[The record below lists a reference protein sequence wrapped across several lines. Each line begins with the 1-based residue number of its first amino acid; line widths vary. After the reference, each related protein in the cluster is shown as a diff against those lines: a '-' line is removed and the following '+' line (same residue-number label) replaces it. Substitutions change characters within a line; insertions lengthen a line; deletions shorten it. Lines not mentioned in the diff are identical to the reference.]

1 MTLNARQQRFVDEYL
16 IDLNATA
23 AAKRAG
29 YSERTAR
36 SVGAENLTK
45 PDIVAAV
52 EQAKAARAERTQ
64 VDADWLLRRLAE
76 EATADMAD
84 LYDAKGSLKPIA
96 DWPMIWR
103 QGLVAG
109 VEIVTEKATGEDAT
123 EVSSVRKVK
132 LTDRGRRLEMI
143 GRHIDVQAFRD
154 RVEFSGKV
162 NVTSAPQDEDL

>member
-1 MTLNARQQRFVDEYL
+1 MALNPRQQRFVDEYL

-45 PDIVAAV
+45 PDIAAAV
-52 EQAKAARAERTQ
+52 GKAKAERAERTR
-64 VDADWLLRRLAE
+64 VDADWLLRRLAD
-76 EATADMAD
+76 EANADMAD
-84 LYDAKGSLKPIA
+84 LYDGSGNLKPIA
-96 DWPMIWR
+96 DWPLVWR

-109 VEIVTEKATGEDAT
+109 VESSTEKADDDSK
-123 EVSSVRKVK
+123 EVTVVRKIK
-132 LTDRGRRLEMI
+132 LSDRTRRIEMI

-162 NVTSAPQDEDL
+162 NVTTVPQDEDL